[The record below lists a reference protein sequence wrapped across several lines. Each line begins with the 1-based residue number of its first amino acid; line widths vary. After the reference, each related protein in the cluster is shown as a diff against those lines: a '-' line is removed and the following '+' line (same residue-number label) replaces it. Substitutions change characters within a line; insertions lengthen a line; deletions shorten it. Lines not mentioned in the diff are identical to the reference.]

1 MYISCLSIREKL
13 EGKYSG
19 QSLGDIYTIY
29 EPEFNNSEE
38 ISKNLLINFTELE
51 NFLML
56 LRPYGKSVKHTSGSK
71 TNGRNVPGICR
82 NNKNIDILI
91 KGRKH
96 IVNPITTSHQPR
108 KFTNVALSSNQ

>member
-19 QSLGDIYTIY
+19 QSLGDIYTIC

-38 ISKNLLINFTELE
+38 ISKNLVMNFTVLE

-56 LRPYGKSVKHTSGSK
+56 LRPYGKSVTIPSEKET
-71 TNGRNVPGICR
+71 GRSR
-82 NNKNIDILI
+82 E
-91 KGRKH
+91 
-96 IVNPITTSHQPR
+96 S
-108 KFTNVALSSNQ
+108 A